1 MEKLDLIKILKD
13 APEGT
18 PLYSPLFGDIT
29 LAKISD
35 VKNDKSIKVI
45 TDTGVYYYFRSNGQY
60 YPYPNSECLLFPSKD
75 NRDWNKFNNNKEK
88 FNFNTLNHF
97 DKVIVRDEH
106 SVWRVNFFS
115 HINKNAIYAYVCSG
129 GAWAQCMPY
138 NDETKHWVGTYDEIP
153 SKYKEE

>member
-1 MEKLDLIKILKD
+1 MKKLNLIEILKD
-13 APEGT
+13 VPKGT
-18 PLYSPLFGDIT
+18 TLYSPIFGNVQFIEIEHVNNT
-29 LAKISD
+29 
-35 VKNDKSIKVI
+35 IKVL
-45 TDTGVYYYFRSNGQY
+45 TEYTGYYRFDSEGKLLVHRCDD
-60 YPYPNSECLLFPSKD
+60 SECLLFPSKN